1 MVLPQRISVANRD
14 QSDSVVLHVRVEVA
28 FDVDANCRSAFVED
42 GINRLVVD
50 QARHSDALFLAA

>member
-1 MVLPQRISVANRD
+1 
-14 QSDSVVLHVRVEVA
+14 VA